1 MNKIYALLLALVM
14 VCASCS
20 TTDDTVTDNTQDLL
34 GTTMLL
40 IGNSFFKPYA
50 NQLDAMAVEA
60 GYINHSST
68 LVFAGGENG
77 RPINLWETEDSRHR
91 DIKEALDR
99 GDISVFGMTAGLLPE
114 NPTDGF
120 SDWIAYALQNNPDIT
135 VFLSIP
141 PPDFPNQWE
150 QTAADLGFETIA
162 EAYDHFVNQTVNQTL
177 IDDLRAEFP
186 GTTIFS
192 IPTGRASL
200 VLREMHTN
208 AQLLDDIVFM
218 GPYQNGLFTDEKG
231 HQGKLITMTGAL
243 MWLNGIYNEDLET
256 NDFSTGF
263 QTDVHAIAKTEMAN
277 HDANYKR

>member
-1 MNKIYALLLALVM
+1 MNKINYLLLVLVM

-20 TTDDTVTDNTQDLL
+20 TADETVPQDTQ
-34 GTTMLL
+34 GTNMLL
-40 IGNSFFKPYA
+40 IGNSFFRPYA
-50 NQLDAMAVEA
+50 EQLNALADEA
-60 GYINHSST
+60 GYTNHSST

-77 RPINLWETEDSRHR
+77 RPINLWEVSDSRHSE
-91 DIKEALDR
+91 IKDALDR
-99 GDISVFGMTAGLLPE
+99 GDVSIFGMTAGLLPE
-114 NPTDGF
+114 NLTDGF

-135 VFLSIP
+135 IFLSTP

-162 EAYDHFVNQTVNQTL
+162 EAYDYFVNETVNNTL
-177 IDDLRAEFP
+177 IDALRAEFP

-200 VLREMHTN
+200 VLREMHEN
-208 AQLLDDIVFM
+208 ELLLDDIVFM
-218 GPYQNGLFTDEKG
+218 GPYQNALFTDDKG
-231 HQGKLITMTGAL
+231 HQGKLIITTGAL

-256 NDFSTGF
+256 NDFDTGF

-277 HDANYKR
+277 HDPNYKR